1 MLVTDS
7 EQLFSWPEYGL
18 SLYIPEN
25 SLPDDL
31 HQCCIHI
38 KASIM
43 GDYQLPQDTHLV
55 SAVYRME
62 CVPKCQFSEPL
73 TLEIQHCAKQENLS
87 KMCILRDNSNENNGT
102 FQTIVNGSQSNYG
115 VFPHHSSY
123 GFIELNEFC
132 RIGVGQKRSK
142 EHKYCG
148 SVYYCEEEATVCKIH
163 FVIMWNTNAHKRVC

>member
-1 MLVTDS
+1 
-7 EQLFSWPEYGL
+7 
-18 SLYIPEN
+18 
-25 SLPDDL
+25 
-31 HQCCIHI
+31 
-38 KASIM
+38 
-43 GDYQLPQDTHLV
+43 
-55 SAVYRME
+55 
-62 CVPKCQFSEPL
+62 
-73 TLEIQHCAKQENLS
+73 
-87 KMCILRDNSNENNGT
+87 MCILRDNSNENNGT

-163 FVIMWNTNAHKRVC
+163 FVIMWNTNAHKTVRQQYGLTCQP

>member
-1 MLVTDS
+1 MLVTES
-7 EQLFSWPEYGL
+7 EQLFSWHEYGL
-18 SLYIPEN
+18 SLHIPEN
-25 SLPDDL
+25 SLPDNL
-31 HQCCIHI
+31 HQCSIHI

-55 SAVYRME
+55 SAVYWIN
-62 CVPKCQFSEPL
+62 CVPKCQFSEQL

-87 KMCILRDNSNENNGT
+87 KLCILSAHSEVNNGM
-102 FQTIVNGSQSNYG
+102 FQTINNGSQSGYG

-132 RIGVGQKRSK
+132 RISVGQNGSK
-142 EHKYCG
+142 ERNYCA
-148 SVYYCEEEATVCKIH
+148 SVYYCEEEATACKIH